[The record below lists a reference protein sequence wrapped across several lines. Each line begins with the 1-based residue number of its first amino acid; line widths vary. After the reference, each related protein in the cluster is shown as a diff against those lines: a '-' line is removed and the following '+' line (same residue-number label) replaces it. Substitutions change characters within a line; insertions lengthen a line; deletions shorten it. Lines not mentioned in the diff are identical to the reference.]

1 MLVVTAEGSMTCLSR
16 EAAGSG
22 GYCRRGYDLPVEGG
36 RQQALMVTAEGGMT
50 CLSRQTAG
58 AGGYCR
64 RGYDLPVKG
73 DSRRWWLLQKGV

>member
-1 MLVVTAEGSMTCLSR
+1 
-16 EAAGSG
+16 
-22 GYCRRGYDLPVEGG
+22 
-36 RQQALMVTAEGGMT
+36 MVTAEGGMT

-73 DSRRWWLLQKGV
+73 DSRRWWLLQKGGGMTCLSRQTAGAGGYCRRGYDLPVEGDGRRWWLLQKGV